1 MPTARELNQK
11 LADVSVG
18 WPGFL
23 AEAHR
28 LLNAADLSG
37 ELSSAI
43 NTLAIPSK
51 YTTTEQRVQQ
61 AINLLTQTQN
71 RMRDSIAKLRTFLTY

>member
-11 LADVSVG
+11 IADVSIG
-18 WPGFL
+18 WSGFL

-37 ELSSAI
+37 ELNSPIS
-43 NTLAIPSK
+43 TLAIPSK
-51 YTTTEQRVQQ
+51 YATTEQRVQQ
-61 AINLLTQTQN
+61 AINLLTQTQT
-71 RMRDSIAKLRTFLTY
+71 RMRDSIARLRTFLTV